1 MNTLSI
7 QTDPRVDDIFKTYPE
22 GIRQKMNQLRE
33 FILSTAN
40 NIEGITHLE
49 ETLKWGQPSFLTKK
63 GSTIRIDWKKNT
75 PHQYALYFQCT
86 SKLVP
91 IFKMIYKDSLS
102 FEGNRAIILQV
113 EETLPEEV
121 LKKCLTTALTYHKV
135 KHLPTLGM

>member
-1 MNTLSI
+1 M
-7 QTDPRVDDIFKTYPE
+7 K
-22 GIRQKMNQLRE
+22 QLRE

-40 NIEGITHLE
+40 NIEGIAHLE

-63 GSTIRIDWKKNT
+63 ESTIRIDWKKNT

-113 EETLPEEV
+113 EETLHEEV